1 MKRSPSTPNVSEPGY
16 RVFRGD
22 ELEFAAPSGGD
33 QTRGILRLSDA
44 LGKMR
49 ANVWRLP
56 PGARGRRH
64 RELVQ
69 EEVFVVLDGSMTA
82 YLGDPA
88 ERVELPIGS
97 MLAVAPGTAL
107 QLRNESDADAR
118 LFAYGAPPERGAAEF
133 LPEIE

>member
-44 LGKMR
+44 LGQMR

-69 EEVFVVLDGSMTA
+69 EEVFVALSGTA
-82 YLGDPA
+82 MLRLGEPS
-88 ERVELPIGS
+88 ERVELPQGS
-97 MLAVAPGTAL
+97 IAVVEPHTPL
-107 QLRNESDADAR
+107 QLVNDGDVDAVV
-118 LFAYGAPPERGAAEF
+118 LIVGAPPVQGESEY
-133 LPEIE
+133 LPD